1 MVTLPTQW
9 YILAKANIRTYHYV
23 DGGVF
28 KFPGMFLLFFQT
40 KHLLLGVG
48 GAISGWLAAALDSLC
63 QSQSVSCV
71 FPSHSE
77 SVAISIVSPP
87 HGLWPWQA
95 LFWNTSLLEAK
106 IISLCNFRK

>member
-48 GAISGWLAAALDSLC
+48 GSNFWLAGGALDSLC

-95 LFWNTSLLEAK
+95 LFWNTYPLSFRSKDSL
-106 IISLCNFRK
+106 FV

>member
-1 MVTLPTQW
+1 M
-9 YILAKANIRTYHYV
+9 

-28 KFPGMFLLFFQT
+28 KFPGMFLLFFSNKT
-40 KHLLLGVG
+40 FVAG
-48 GAISGWLAAALDSLC
+48 GRGSNFWLAGGGALDSLC

-95 LFWNTSLLEAK
+95 LFWNTYPLSFRSKNSL
-106 IISLCNFRK
+106 FV